1 MRLLF
6 VLLVL
11 GAEPVFAERAPL
23 KVGVA
28 GAAPFVID
36 SRPPT
41 GFSVDV
47 FSAVATSA
55 GLEVELVAVPSVDEA
70 ITRVAKGELDAAIGP
85 ISVTA
90 ERLRS
95 VSFTQPYF
103 HAGLSLLV
111 RPTSMGFFERLSPLF
126 SRTFLFGLGVLLL
139 VLLGVGTLVWL
150 VERRANPAQFPAGLR
165 EGVGAGMWLALV
177 TMTTVGYGD
186 KSPVTT
192 RGRFVTGVWMLVS
205 MMFASS
211 LTAGIATALTLFH
224 MDHAELER
232 PAELRKR
239 RVATV
244 TGTTSVE
251 FARRYGA
258 LIDAR
263 PTLEDAVARLEARE
277 VDAVVFDR
285 PMLQSYLRQH
295 PETNATLSDAEWDS
309 RGYAFVLPIGSP
321 LLHPLNIAL
330 VEVVES
336 GRMGPISLEWL
347 GVAP

>member
-1 MRLLF
+1 MRLF
-6 VLLVL
+6 VLCSAVLV
-11 GAEPVFAERAPL
+11 AAVARADEPKPL

-28 GAAPFVID
+28 GAVPFVVD
-36 SRPPT
+36 GPTPT

-47 FSAVATSA
+47 FGAVASSA
-55 GLEVELVAVPSVDEA
+55 GLKVELVAVPSVSEA
-70 ITRVAKGELDAAIGP
+70 IAKVATGELDAAIGP

-90 ERLRS
+90 ERLRT
-95 VSFTQPYF
+95 VAFTQPYF
-103 HAGLSLLV
+103 HAGLSLMV
-111 RPTSMGFFERLSPLF
+111 RPTSMGFFERLSPLA
-126 SRTFLFGLGVLLL
+126 SQTFVVGLGVLLL
-139 VLLGVGTLVWL
+139 VLLGVGTVVWL
-150 VERRANPAQFPAGLR
+150 VERRANPAQFPPGLR

-186 KSPVTT
+186 KSPITT

-232 PAELRKR
+232 PSELRR
-239 RVATV
+239 RKVATV

-251 FARRYGA
+251 FAQRYGA
-258 LIDAR
+258 IVEAQ
-263 PTLEDAVARLEARE
+263 PTLEAAVAKLEAKE

-285 PMLQSYLRQH
+285 PMLQHYLRQH
-295 PETNATLSDAEWDS
+295 PETNAAVSDAEWEG
-309 RGYAFVLPIGSP
+309 RGYAFVLPISSP

-336 GRMGPISLEWL
+336 GRMAPISQTWL
-347 GVAP
+347 GQ